1 MDELVQ
7 MLSNKEHNAEVLHSK
22 DASEVKEQVDR
33 KWINMKFTDIG
44 TTITFQLDEAR
55 SDYASGDYDNNDE
68 SKVKFVGKHT
78 LNYEPVWVVMDFDLA
93 TLKGKARL
101 EKRDITLDT
110 TEAQKEAA
118 EKKLGKAEAVEA

>member
-7 MLSNKEHNAEVLHSK
+7 MLSDGEHNAEVLHSK

-44 TTITFQLDEAR
+44 TSITFQLDEAR
-55 SDYASGDYDNNDE
+55 SDYASGDYDNDE
-68 SKVKFVGKHT
+68 GKVKFVGKHT

-101 EKRDITLDT
+101 EKRDITLDP
-110 TEAQKEAA
+110 TEAEKEVAD
-118 EKKLGKAEAVEA
+118 KKNG

>member
-7 MLSNKEHNAEVLHSK
+7 MLSDGEHNAEVLHSK

-44 TTITFQLDEAR
+44 TSITFQLDEAR
-55 SDYASGDYDNNDE
+55 SDYASGDYDSDE
-68 SKVKFVGKHT
+68 GKVKFVGKHT

-101 EKRDITLDT
+101 EKRDITLT
-110 TEAQKEAA
+110 PQKLR
-118 EKKLGKAEAVEA
+118 KKRLKRNRVRLKL

>member
-7 MLSNKEHNAEVLHSK
+7 MLSNGEHNAEVLHSK
-22 DASEVKEQVDR
+22 NASEVKEQVDR

-55 SDYASGDYDNNDE
+55 SDYASGDYDNDE
-68 SKVKFVGKHT
+68 GKVKFVGKHT

-101 EKRDITLDT
+101 EKRDITLDP
-110 TEAQKEAA
+110 TEAEKEAA
-118 EKKLGKAEAVEA
+118 DKKAGKAEAVEA